1 MCLSS
6 LNELDRGEV
15 MDDLSREAARAGKRV
30 WHAPGELST
39 LDNTEPDA
47 LTQKLCW
54 IAIKGFSRLCVTP
67 LRLRHSS
74 HRVVPLAVLENIF

>member
-30 WHAPGELST
+30 WHAPAELST
-39 LDNTEPDA
+39 LDITEPDA
-47 LTQKLCW
+47 LPNNN
-54 IAIKGFSRLCVTP
+54 AGSP
-67 LRLRHSS
+67 LRASQDC
-74 HRVVPLAVLENIF
+74 A